1 MLTKPSAVFSL
12 IPAPLR
18 LLGAALVLMIAAAA
32 CSSTVVAT
40 DTPATTEAAAATT
53 VPTTPTPTTVA
64 PTTVAP
70 TTVAP
75 TTVPQTTPPTT
86 VPAAASAGEG
96 SVATLLDAG
105 AEPRQELRFDY
116 VDGDTFAF
124 DVETTQSLSQVID
137 GIEGPPAAPV
147 ITRLG
152 QSGTVSLVDGAYVL
166 ESTTDSAE
174 GLVEGDEATTAQVQ
188 LALDDLVGLV
198 ERRTVDATGVVL
210 DFILENAEG
219 VDPSVLGPAEG
230 AGENG
235 VALAFPVE
243 PVGLG
248 GSWETVAILEINGLT
263 VEQVSTYVVLGIDGT
278 IVDLSVTTS
287 QFVAPG
293 SAMDIP
299 GAEATVNAWS
309 AEGRGTITVDLTKVP
324 ATSSIGVD
332 VFQTLAIK
340 ADGQEVELVQQ
351 VSNQTVST
359 PR

>member
-1 MLTKPSAVFSL
+1 MHTKPSAVFPL
-12 IPAPLR
+12 IIAPLR
-18 LLGAALVLMIAAAA
+18 LLGAALVLMIVAAA

-40 DTPATTEAAAATT
+40 ETPATTAAPTATSA
-53 VPTTPTPTTVA
+53 PTTPPPTTAA

-86 VPAAASAGEG
+86 VPAGNG

-116 VDGDTFAF
+116 VDGDTFGF

-152 QSGTVSLVDGAYVL
+152 QSGTVSLVDGSYVL

-174 GLVEGDEATTAQVQ
+174 GLVEGDEAVTAQVQ
-188 LALDDLVGLV
+188 LALDDLIGLV

-210 DFILENAEG
+210 DFVIENAEG

-243 PVGLG
+243 PVGIG
-248 GSWETVAILEINGLT
+248 GSWETVAMLEINGLA
-263 VEQVSTYVVLGIDGT
+263 VEQVSTYVVLGIDGS

-293 SAMDIP
+293 SPMDIP

-324 ATSSIGVD
+324 AASSIGVD